1 MLAVVAGIEDSDFYK
16 LANENG
22 TIKQLYAY
30 FIKSSFDAM
39 TRTVRVGRSQRHY
52 KKPENATPWKKF
64 FDNSQ
69 SGSKDSN
76 INQVKSGRI
85 RKRKRVIQ
93 TCFNCNQKGHLV
105 EDCPMPKGDTEL
117 ETGICYKCGDDRHP
131 SNYCYKK
138 IKGYPLANCSICRKV
153 GHISRDCPQNRQE
166 LYSQGGICSLCG
178 SVNHLKKDCKKLKKI
193 REEKLIT
200 VGTINEVKSVDEEII
215 HIEKTVEKKEKKKP
229 KIVKF

>member
-1 MLAVVAGIEDSDFYK
+1 
-16 LANENG
+16 
-22 TIKQLYAY
+22 
-30 FIKSSFDAM
+30 M

-76 INQVKSGRI
+76 INQKE
-85 RKRKRVIQ
+85 KA
-93 TCFNCNQKGHLV
+93 GH
-105 EDCPMPKGDTEL
+105 T
-117 ETGICYKCGDDRHP
+117 
-131 SNYCYKK
+131 
-138 IKGYPLANCSICRKV
+138 GYPLANCSICRKV